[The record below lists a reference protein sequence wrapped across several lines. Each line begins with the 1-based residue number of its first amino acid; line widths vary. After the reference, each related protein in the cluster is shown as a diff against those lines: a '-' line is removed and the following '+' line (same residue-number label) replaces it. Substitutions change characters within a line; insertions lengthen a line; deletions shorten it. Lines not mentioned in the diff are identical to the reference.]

1 MVLQYTDHCVFKK
14 KIKIL
19 IIYNKQNMCSKKKN
33 LKKSVVL
40 YLVEPVHFLNIWK
53 MDLIK
58 KQKGGGIKNT
68 FVF

>member
-1 MVLQYTDHCVFKK
+1 
-14 KIKIL
+14 
-19 IIYNKQNMCSKKKN
+19 MCSKKKN